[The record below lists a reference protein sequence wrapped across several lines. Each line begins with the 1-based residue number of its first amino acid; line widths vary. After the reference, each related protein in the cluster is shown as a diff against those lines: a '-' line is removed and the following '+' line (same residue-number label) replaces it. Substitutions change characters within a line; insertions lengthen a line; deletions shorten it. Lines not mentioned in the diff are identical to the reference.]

1 MTGKDSD
8 SLRLEGIGLFRI
20 CSCRR
25 IETHASAP
33 IREDVVP
40 IPFRYFAPEG
50 EVDFCGHATIAT
62 AVAIGAT
69 VGLGAY
75 TLSTKVGP
83 VGIVARLDG
92 TRSIGTL
99 RSPAVDCFPLEQ
111 GLLSQLLDGLHW
123 SVQDLDPDL
132 PPAVGW
138 AIYDHWAA
146 SPRGTRS
153 SSPKASRWEG
163 PAGSRSSCST
173 PPPWSAALPLASR
186 RPDQPAEPDAADGY

>member
-1 MTGKDSD
+1 MTGNDSD

-40 IPFRYFAPEG
+40 IPIRYFAPEG
-50 EVDFCGHATIAT
+50 EVDFCGHGTIAT

-75 TLSTKVGP
+75 ALSTKVGP

-111 GLLSQLLDGLHW
+111 GLLSQLLDGLHR

-132 PPAVGW
+132 PPAVGFGGNLHPVLVLR
-138 AIYDHWAA
+138 DLDRLQRHAA
-146 SPRGTRS
+146 G
-153 SSPKASRWEG
+153 
-163 PAGSRSSCST
+163 
-173 PPPWSAALPLASR
+173 
-186 RPDQPAEPDAADGY
+186 